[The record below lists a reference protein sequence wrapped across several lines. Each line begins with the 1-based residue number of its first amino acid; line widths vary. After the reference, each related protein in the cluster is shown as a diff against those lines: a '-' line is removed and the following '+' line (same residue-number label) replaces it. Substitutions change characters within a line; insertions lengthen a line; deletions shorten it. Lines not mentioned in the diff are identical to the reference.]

1 MESQF
6 FTIPVTSQESGLT
19 GYYLVPGIGA
29 YRHTYPGNW
38 LFPKQDGATAALISG
53 AAVDDFKPWDDPYAQ
68 WLKGWDEDL
77 AIRRKLVSPIPQNP
91 DQPQAPA
98 PATPP
103 SNPPEA
109 TPQPAEAQSNTPSA
123 SPVATPVPM
132 IAEPTLATPEETEE
146 FIKPYRRFKGKQKP

>member
-1 MESQF
+1 M
-6 FTIPVTSQESGLT
+6 T

-53 AAVDDFKPWDDPYAQ
+53 ATIEDFKPWDDPYAQ

-77 AIRRKLVSPIPQNP
+77 AVRRRLVSPMLQSP

-98 PATPP
+98 PVAPQ
-103 SNPPEA
+103 NPPVTA
-109 TPQPAEAQSNTPSA
+109 PTPDQTSTPSA
-123 SPVATPVPM
+123 ARVVAPVPM
-132 IAEPTLATPEETEE
+132 IAEPVLATPEETEE
-146 FIKPYRRFKGKQKP
+146 AVKPYRRFKARQKP